1 MNTNHNGNEMGGMF
15 EDIHAAAMVESSET
29 LKLRRDLRIAED
41 CIQALKAELFK
52 VEESRRNEII
62 QLRNEVS
69 SLRRAFAFVNDRL
82 SNAHKRIAGLTRW
95 KNFFRNEL
103 SAQEWLNND
112 LQDTNDKLV
121 GKLTEVTNRAFPGM
135 LNLLGAVQSA
145 PMVREEMPLQL
156 AAERE

>member
-1 MNTNHNGNEMGGMF
+1 MNENINDNGGMF
-15 EDIHAAAMVESSET
+15 EDVQAIAMVENAEVKNLRS
-29 LKLRRDLRIAED
+29 KLNIAED

-82 SNAHKRIAGLTRW
+82 YKAHKRIAGLTRW
-95 KNFFRNEL
+95 KNWFKQEL
-103 SAQEWLNND
+103 TAQEWINND
-112 LQDTNDKLV
+112 LQGDNEKLTSKLV
-121 GKLTEVTNRAFPGM
+121 EVTNRAFPGM
-135 LNLLGAVQSA
+135 LNLLGAVKTVPVVNA
-145 PMVREEMPLQL
+145 REEMPLQL